1 MFLHLS
7 KFAWVRHSYSAKQR
21 TLEFTRKPWA
31 GGVVLLLCVIL
42 AMIFANMEW
51 SAEAYHALLTTDLK
65 MLIQSHDGTID
76 ILFPRDMNVERLVN
90 DALMVLFFFLV
101 GLEIKRE
108 VQHGELSSP
117 KNAILPVL
125 AALGGMVVPALIY
138 AVVNGGTASEVGW
151 GIPMA
156 TDIAFAI
163 GILSMLGDRV
173 PVSLK
178 IFLTALAIADD
189 LGAIIVIALFYGGS
203 IDLVYLSLAVVAMV
217 FVYFLNRLGER
228 HMFHYVIMAIIVWTL
243 FYYSGI
249 HATMA
254 GVAMAL
260 LIPTTPRYSKQTF
273 LRQADLLEQSI
284 VDAAHEG
291 GEHSDGHY
299 HEQLRKMA
307 GLTRNSIP
315 MNAQLE
321 EVLSPYVTFIVM
333 PIFALV
339 NGGVKIDAEHLDI
352 FKYTAEMGSIGMGVF
367 LGLVVG
373 KPLGIFLMSWLAV
386 KSKLAVK
393 PSGATWKMLFA
404 VACLGGIGFTM
415 SIFVDTLAFGS
426 GNEEFVNMGKIA
438 ILAGSL
444 TAAVVGVVLIL
455 FCAKSEDSVK
465 QDKIEESN
473 AA

>member
-7 KFAWVRHSYSAKQR
+7 KFAWVRHSYSAKQK

-31 GGVVLLLCVIL
+31 GGVVLLLCVIV
-42 AMIFANMEW
+42 AMILANMEW

-65 MLIQSHDGTID
+65 VLIQSHDGSID
-76 ILFPRDMNVERLVN
+76 ILFPKDMNVEKLVN

-117 KNAILPVL
+117 QNAILPVL
-125 AALGGMVVPALIY
+125 AAVGGMVVPALIY
-138 AVVNGGTASEVGW
+138 ALINGGTAAEVGW

-178 IFLTALAIADD
+178 VFLTALAIADD
-189 LGAIIVIALFYGGS
+189 LGAIIVIALFYGGA
-203 IDLVYLSLAVVAMV
+203 INFLYFGLAVLMMIGV
-217 FVYFLNRLGER
+217 FFLNRLGER
-228 HMFHYVIMAIIVWTL
+228 HMIHYVIAAIVIWTL

-260 LIPTTPRYSKQTF
+260 LIPTEARYSKQTF
-273 LRQADLLEQSI
+273 LRQADDLEQSI
-284 VDAAHEG
+284 VEAANGDE
-291 GEHSDGHY
+291 ENSEEHY
-299 HEQLRKMA
+299 HEKLRKMSR
-307 GLTRNSIP
+307 LTRNAIP

-339 NGGVKIDAEHLDI
+339 NGGVKIDPEQLNI
-352 FKYTAEMGSIGMGVF
+352 FHYSPEIGSIGMGVF
-367 LGLVVG
+367 FGLLLG

-386 KSKLAVK
+386 KTKLAAK

-426 GNEEFVNMGKIA
+426 GNEEFINMGKIA
-438 ILAGSL
+438 ILAGSM
-444 TAAVVGVVLIL
+444 TAAIVGVIFILI
-455 FCAKSEDSVK
+455 CAKSEENNP
-465 QDKIEESN
+465 KIE
-473 AA
+473 